1 MSVHRQ
7 NEQLVEAIN
16 GKAIAGTIPCAAV
29 FTIIDELKI
38 EPIEAGRTLDLMDIS
53 IVKCQL
59 GLFGY
64 SPDKKIVKPAESVS
78 EDMNREITACL
89 KDGRLS
95 CADAWAIAKK
105 MKVPKMDIASACE
118 KLGIKIKPCQLGA
131 F

>member
-7 NEQLVEAIN
+7 NEQLIEAIQ
-16 GKAIAGTIPCAAV
+16 GKAIAGTISCAAM
-29 FTIIDELKI
+29 FTIIDGLAI
-38 EPIEAGRTLDLMDIS
+38 EPVEAGRALDLMDIS

-64 SPDKKIVKPAESVS
+64 SPEKKIVKPAESVS
-78 EDMNREITACL
+78 EDMNREIQACL
-89 KDGRLS
+89 KDGRLP
-95 CADAWAIAKK
+95 CADAWVIAKK
-105 MKVPKMDIASACE
+105 LKAPKMDVSAACE

>member
-7 NEQLVEAIN
+7 NEQLIEAIED
-16 GKAIAGTIPCAAV
+16 KAIAGSISCAAV
-29 FTIIDELKI
+29 FSIVADLKI
-38 EPIEAGRTLDLMDIS
+38 EPAEAGNALDMMDIS

-78 EDMNREITACL
+78 DDMNREITACL

-95 CADAWAIAKK
+95 CADAWTIAKK
-105 MKVPKMDIASACE
+105 LKVPKMDIASACE